1 MNEII
6 FPDNCLRLEYIHF
19 DKSFLKVRGTDTIQK
34 DFLHCLK
41 TFAEMNLLTD
51 EFVDWA
57 NKVLNEQVGSEYPY
71 RLLRRK
77 NAISSLKHVV
87 KDSVYTPSIHWV
99 TRKTPMKM
107 LDVELVINGLNDL
120 QYSMADKWVYM
131 AIERQRQ
138 LVSLKVSEIKERLVR
153 LGSELH
159 DVQRL
164 PKLPIKPDWVIEI

>member
-19 DKSFLKVRGTDTIQK
+19 DKSFLKVRGMDTVQK

-41 TFAEMNLLTD
+41 TFGEMELLMD
-51 EFVDWA
+51 EFVDWG
-57 NKVLNEQVGSEYPY
+57 NKVLAERVGPEYPY

-87 KDSVYTPSIHWV
+87 KEGVHTPSVHWV
-99 TRKTPMKM
+99 TRKTPMRM
-107 LDVELVINGLNDL
+107 LDVEQVMEGLNDL
-120 QYSMADKWVYM
+120 QYSMTHKWVYM

-138 LVSLKVSEIKERLVR
+138 LVGIKVSEVKDKLVR
-153 LGSELH
+153 LGVELR
-159 DVQRL
+159 DVQKL
-164 PKLPIKPDWVIEI
+164 PKLPVKPDWVVEV